1 MINLKTFFKN
11 HFDTKEISDDNIRK
25 FTLDNLQRMIAN
37 NVNNILDAITNA
49 TVDAYD
55 EYFGAITDEDTAFA
69 LQQGRTK
76 TVDDITEAFKDA
88 VSRQEG
94 LVDSKFGK
102 GSSEYEEFFP
112 QGITEYRT
120 ATRQNMPT
128 LTNRMAVTA
137 LKYAAQLG
145 DEFVQIFVDFN
156 TNYIA
161 ARKTQLEQKGL
172 VSGDKSQTADNRDV
186 VEIQLMKNLLFTA
199 SLHVGE
205 PEKLSVY
212 FDQSIV
218 RRPEDGE
225 EEEPEPPPIEP

>member
-37 NVNNILDAITNA
+37 NVNNILDAIINA

-102 GSSEYEEFFP
+102 GSPF
-112 QGITEYRT
+112 
-120 ATRQNMPT
+120 T
-128 LTNRMAVTA
+128 LRLPLA
-137 LKYAAQLG
+137 
-145 DEFVQIFVDFN
+145 
-156 TNYIA
+156 
-161 ARKTQLEQKGL
+161 
-172 VSGDKSQTADNRDV
+172 
-186 VEIQLMKNLLFTA
+186 
-199 SLHVGE
+199 
-205 PEKLSVY
+205 P
-212 FDQSIV
+212 
-218 RRPEDGE
+218 
-225 EEEPEPPPIEP
+225 